1 MKNPKYV
8 VLSLLIILFFSS
20 VNFAQMRNDGK
31 RGDMREMIKKKLQLT
46 ADQEK
51 KISEPRLNHQERII
65 DLTSQLKKKE
75 LEKEKI
81 LSGDAVQRDD
91 MLRVTKEMQEVKNK
105 IEAEKINHQM
115 DIYEILDA
123 NQKQIWKDMQLR
135 ADKMKMHMRK
145 GMKDRMQNR
154 TKDRDNNQK

>member
-1 MKNPKYV
+1 MKNLKYV

-20 VNFAQMRNDGK
+20 VNFAQMKNDGR
-31 RGDMREMIKKKLQLT
+31 RGDMREMVKKKLQLN

-51 KISEPRLNHQERII
+51 KISDLRLNFQDRLI
-65 DLTSQLKKKE
+65 DLTLQLKKKE

-81 LSGDAVQRDD
+81 LSGDIVKRDD

-115 DIYEILDA
+115 DVYEILDA
-123 NQKQIWKDMQLR
+123 NQKQIWKDMQLK
-135 ADKMKMHMRK
+135 ADKMKLHMRK
-145 GMKDRMQNR
+145 GMKDRMHNR
-154 TKDRDNNQK
+154 SQDRDNNPE